1 MKEFGVEFEIEA
13 DKEVNDFLGI
23 ESNFMP
29 FKNLMIGNL
38 DSIGDLNLLVGN
50 IYVVK
55 ESEEIFKLKKNDYFI
70 SNNPYDGEG
79 NVFQSDSPE
88 FEQKSC
94 ERLIMRDNKQ
104 FFMPEVAN
112 D

>member
-1 MKEFGVEFEIEA
+1 MTKRIYYTCPIKALYMMKEFGVEFEIEA

-70 SNNPYDGEG
+70 
-79 NVFQSDSPE
+79 
-88 FEQKSC
+88 
-94 ERLIMRDNKQ
+94 
-104 FFMPEVAN
+104 
-112 D
+112 